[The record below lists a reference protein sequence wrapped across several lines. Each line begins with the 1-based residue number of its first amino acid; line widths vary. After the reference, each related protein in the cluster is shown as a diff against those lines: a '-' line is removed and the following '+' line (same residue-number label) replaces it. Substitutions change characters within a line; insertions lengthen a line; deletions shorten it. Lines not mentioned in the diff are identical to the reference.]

1 MLPRSNGAVWMDGDE
16 EDAAS
21 WTKNN
26 EGDPNKEEEMAMG
39 AASFSSFKSMLE
51 GDWYMNNALNPPPPS
66 HHDLHHGLPNHHD
79 ISFPTSDHNLLL
91 HSIDSS
97 ASCSPSHAFTLDPP
111 HSHHFLP
118 PKSCLSSLLNVVTTN
133 PFDNGFD
140 LGCDAGFLGPFQTNP
155 SSNSPVLMGFTG
167 LNSHSQMG
175 TPELSSSSEF
185 PGTRLLPLSEDA
197 GAALGGGFSPT
208 GFEGFDGS
216 GSALFLNRAK
226 VLRPLEVF
234 PPVGAQP
241 TLFQKRAALRQ
252 NSGGADKLG
261 SLDVSGS
268 RFGKG
273 LESLE
278 KKRKKSDECE
288 LEEASID
295 VSGLNYDSDEAN
307 EYSKLEE
314 NAKNGGSNSNAN
326 STVTGGDQKGKKKG
340 LPAKNLMAERRRRK
354 KLNDRLY
361 MLRSV
366 VPKISKVR
374 NLCAFIRFE
383 KFLFSFCSFWFS
395 RFWNI
400 EILSLHLVHVL
411 LFFLL
416 KKNLGA
422 SVIFCFKC

>member
-1 MLPRSNGAVWMDGDE
+1 MLPRSNGAVWVDGEE

-26 EGDPNKEEEMAMG
+26 EGEHQHNKEEEMAIAAG
-39 AASFSSFKSMLE
+39 ASYSSFKSMLE
-51 GDWYMNNALNPPPPS
+51 GTDWYMNNTLNPP
-66 HHDLHHGLPNHHD
+66 HQDLHALTNHHD
-79 ISFPTSDHNLLL
+79 IRDISFCSNPPTTDHNLLL
-91 HSIDSS
+91 HPIDSS
-97 ASCSPSHAFTLDPP
+97 ASCSPSQAFTLDPA

-118 PKSCLSSLLNVVTTN
+118 PKSCFSSLLNVVNTN

-140 LGCDAGFLGPFQTNP
+140 LSCETGFLSSFQGNP
-155 SSNSPVLMGFTG
+155 SSNSPVLMGFSG

-185 PGTRLLPLSEDA
+185 PGARLLPLSDDA
-197 GAALGGGFSPT
+197 AALGGGFSPT

-252 NSGGADKLG
+252 NSGGADRLG
-261 SLDVSGS
+261 NLEISAS

-278 KKRKKSDECE
+278 RKRKKSDEGE
-288 LEEASID
+288 IEEASID

-374 NLCAFIRFE
+374 NLCALFISG
-383 KFLFSFCSFWFS
+383 K
-395 RFWNI
+395 I
-400 EILSLHLVHVL
+400 P
-411 LFFLL
+411 
-416 KKNLGA
+416 
-422 SVIFCFKC
+422 FCFPFCLVL